1 MASATHGWY
10 CARCGVFSIN
20 SLGACVHPVTCIQ
33 IIKHDEAERI
43 RARYAL
49 GKLHNPD
56 HDTTS
61 YRDGNSD

>member
-1 MASATHGWY
+1 MTKGQWGTY
-10 CARCGVFSIN
+10 CVRCGEPAYSDK
-20 SLGACVHPVTCIQ
+20 CVHPVGLHTEISR
-33 IIKHDEAERI
+33 DEAQRI

-61 YRDGNSD
+61 YRDGKPD